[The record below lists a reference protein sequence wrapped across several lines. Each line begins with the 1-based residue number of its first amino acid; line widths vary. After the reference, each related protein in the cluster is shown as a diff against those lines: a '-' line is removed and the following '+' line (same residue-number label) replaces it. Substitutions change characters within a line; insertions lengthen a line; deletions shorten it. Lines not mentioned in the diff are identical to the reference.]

1 MSHDGSFFGAAIYMV
16 GTMDPI
22 NKNPQS
28 TPIDPDGL
36 APKRLRP
43 VPWRELGWDWSHLY
57 IYIYYIYI
65 IYIIYILYYI
75 ILYMCVYH
83 IHMYYIYIYYTYVLY
98 IYIYCVCCF
107 IIFIH
112 HPSMSSLMTYPL
124 PPMVQAALA
133 KLAGASPIFVRP
145 GWRRTSEKC
154 GKYGNILSNSVR
166 IRSDFMVISWSNGD
180 LTVI

>member
-1 MSHDGSFFGAAIYMV
+1 VFSGRFSHHKPNGFGVFMSHDGSFFGAAIYMV

-43 VPWRELGWDWSHLY
+43 VPRRELGWDWSHLY

-65 IYIIYILYYI
+65 IYILYIYILYYI

-83 IHMYYIYIYYTYVLY
+83 IHMYYIYILYICIVY
-98 IYIYCVCCF
+98 IYILRVLF
-107 IIFIH
+107 HHF
-112 HPSMSSLMTYPL
+112 HPSSIY
-124 PPMVQAALA
+124 
-133 KLAGASPIFVRP
+133 
-145 GWRRTSEKC
+145 
-154 GKYGNILSNSVR
+154 
-166 IRSDFMVISWSNGD
+166 VISYDISLASNGSGRFGEACRSFSN
-180 LTVI
+180 ICAAWMAKNQREMWKIW

>member
-57 IYIYYIYI
+57 IYILYIYN
-65 IYIIYILYYI
+65 IYYIYILYYI

-83 IHMYYIYIYYTYVLY
+83 IHMYYIYILYICIVY
-98 IYIYCVCCF
+98 IYIYIACVVSSF
-107 IIFIH
+107 SSIIHLCHLLWHIPCLQWFR
-112 HPSMSSLMTYPL
+112 PLWRSLQELLQYLCGLDGEEPARNVEN
-124 PPMVQAALA
+124 MVIYYLIQCEFA
-133 KLAGASPIFVRP
+133 
-145 GWRRTSEKC
+145 
-154 GKYGNILSNSVR
+154 
-166 IRSDFMVISWSNGD
+166 VISWWFHD
-180 LTVI
+180 LMVI